1 MTHIVFERGTD
12 VGDQI
17 REIRLDDERAWPER
31 FLERCFRQRIGPA
44 FDELEEEVERLGRDV
59 DLLSAAAQ
67 LPGERVE
74 CEFAETQF
82 HAAPGAASLPDG
94 GTALRR
100 RWLA

>member
-59 DLLSAAAQ
+59 DLLQ
-67 LPGERVE
+67 RR
-74 CEFAETQF
+74 
-82 HAAPGAASLPDG
+82 GAIAG
-94 GTALRR
+94 
-100 RWLA
+100 